1 MTIVSNS
8 LSSKHKLSQNQ
19 LSLPPSI
26 AYKSRKTI
34 LGANEPNENASS
46 LRNLK
51 NCIDSPN
58 SVGSTSSCSNLRF
71 NRTLS
76 ERKIFTQTA
85 DKLVLVMVGLPARG
99 KSFIAKKLCKF
110 LCWKGLGCRIF
121 NVGQLRRSVCTDNQD
136 HTFFD
141 PHNEK
146 AIQAR
151 DNLAQQSLQLAQEWL
166 LGTKGGDVAIFDAT
180 NTTKRRRQMLV
191 REFEQFADQNELSV
205 HVVFI
210 ESICTNE
217 AVIDANIK
225 EKVLS
230 SPDYAHMNVEDA
242 IQDLKQRMKNYEAA
256 YQAIEEEENLSYIKL
271 FDLQS
276 KVHAN
281 NIYGHVAKSILP
293 YMMSFH
299 IEHRPIWLVRAGHCT
314 EVQSDFHSIAKH
326 PCVATRSANLSAL
339 GVAFAEKLAE
349 FVQERTQAVMARTA
363 TCATCRNRGQEYTE
377 PCLVM
382 TSTLPRAVE
391 TAQFLSHERYEQLA
405 TLNPLDKGECYGLS
419 MSEMQAQMPEA
430 YEAFLR
436 DPWKTRFPGGES
448 YFDLMIRVEPILI
461 DIEQHTG
468 PVLVV
473 SHISTLQVLYSYF
486 LGIPIEKCA
495 DLEIPFHSVLELIPN
510 QHGWSTTV
518 FAL

>member
-1 MTIVSNS
+1 MTICNNS
-8 LSSKHKLSQNQ
+8 LPSKLHQSQNQ
-19 LSLPPSI
+19 LNLPPSI
-26 AYKSRKTI
+26 AYKSRNTI
-34 LGANEPNENASS
+34 LGAEEPNENASS
-46 LRNLK
+46 LQHHK
-51 NCIDSPN
+51 TAIDSPN
-58 SVGSTSSCSNLRF
+58 VISSSTTTRPKCSNSRF

-146 AIQAR
+146 AILAR
-151 DNLAQQSLQLAQEWL
+151 ENLAQQSLQLAQKWL
-166 LGTKGGDVAIFDAT
+166 LGANECKGGDVAIFDAT
-180 NTTKRRRQMLV
+180 NTTKRRRQMLLK
-191 REFEQFADQNELSV
+191 EFDQFAMSNDLSV

-217 AVIDANIK
+217 AVIDANMT

-230 SPDYAHMNVEDA
+230 SPDYARMNVEDA

-281 NIYGHVAKSILP
+281 NMYVLFRSEDRVIDISRCRYGHVAKSILP

-299 IEHRPIWLVRAGHCT
+299 IEHRPIWLVRAGHCR

-339 GVAFAEKLAE
+339 GVAFAEKLAD
-349 FVQERTQAVMARTA
+349 FVEERTQAVMAPTA
-363 TCATCRNRGQEYTE
+363 TCAVCQRTRHANPDMESKYTE

-419 MSEMQAQMPEA
+419 MSEMQDQMPV
-430 YEAFLR
+430 R
-436 DPWKTRFPGGES
+436 
-448 YFDLMIRVEPILI
+448 
-461 DIEQHTG
+461 
-468 PVLVV
+468 
-473 SHISTLQVLYSYF
+473 
-486 LGIPIEKCA
+486 
-495 DLEIPFHSVLELIPN
+495 
-510 QHGWSTTV
+510 
-518 FAL
+518 